1 MNKLQKLPSFG
12 LYRNTAVIGHAIPT
26 LKVKSQRRHIV
37 KTISSTIDIHAKSE
51 IIWENITNV
60 KIEQYSDPF
69 IFKILG
75 VPKPLKADVVSTGEG
90 GQRIAYFSSG
100 KRFIQKI
107 TTWKPLHEYSFD
119 FNPEPG
125 FIVGHFFD
133 LSDGIFRVPN
143 GTYLLT
149 GNNGT
154 TTLQL
159 CTTYSL
165 DKGIYLLF
173 NLPVRIILKAFQRY
187 LLRSIKKNSE

>member
-1 MNKLQKLPSFG
+1 M
-12 LYRNTAVIGHAIPT
+12 
-26 LKVKSQRRHIV
+26 KSQRRHIV
-37 KTISSTIDIHAKSE
+37 KTISSTIAIHAKSE
-51 IIWENITNV
+51 IVWENITNV

-75 VPKPLKADVVSTGEG
+75 VPKPLKADLISTGEG
-90 GQRIAYFSSG
+90 GQRIAYFDSG

-107 TTWKPLHEYSFD
+107 TVWKPFQEYSFD
-119 FNPEPG
+119 FNPEQG
-125 FIVGHFFD
+125 FVVGHFFD

-149 GNNGT
+149 GNSGT

-165 DKGIYLLF
+165 DKGIFLLF
-173 NLPVRIILKAFQRY
+173 NLSVRIILKAFQRY